1 MSEKSIKN
9 IIKSDSNFALTFN
22 YHHLLSDMNFN
33 EQFNKKNGIYI
44 PRKLVNLHISYTLVL
59 KLRNLN
65 TDFTLLI
72 DYLQSVS

>member
-1 MSEKSIKN
+1 MSSLI
-9 IIKSDSNFALTFN
+9 
-22 YHHLLSDMNFN
+22 
-33 EQFNKKNGIYI
+33 KKNGIYI